1 MGRVRVD
8 VAELLENARRN
19 ESLLRRLQAFE
30 LELLSCQ
37 RWFDLLTLLLEG
49 LPRQFDLDA
58 IALKICDA
66 EGTLKQS
73 ILQSLDLDQAVLVN
87 QIEFHS
93 RVPLIDVMTIAPP
106 PPWESGLALPL
117 VRNDVYLGQL
127 RLYSSYSGRFQTGMA
142 TDFMQHL
149 AAVIA
154 ACFMMVRQ
162 TEEQARLAL
171 TDPLTGV
178 DNRRGFERA
187 YEREWARGQR
197 QYHVFSLLMLD
208 IDHFKKINDLHG
220 HATGDRALTALCRTL
235 KQVLRPTDQIGRLG
249 GEEFVL
255 LLPGCQPEQLTQVA
269 ERVRTAIAE
278 CPIVNDQSEPLSM
291 TASGSFLSITP
302 RPNQHLPLHQVL
314 EFLDVYLYRAKHAG
328 RNCFMGVE
336 SETSC

>member
-1 MGRVRVD
+1 MD
-8 VAELLENARRN
+8 VAELLDNARRN
-19 ESLLRRLQAFE
+19 EALLRRLQTFE
-30 LELLSCQ
+30 LQLLSCQ

-49 LPRQFDLDA
+49 LPEQFDLEA
-58 IALKICDA
+58 IGLKICDPD
-66 EGTLKQS
+66 GSLKQA

-93 RVPLIDVMTIAPP
+93 RVPMVPVTTISPP
-106 PPWESGLALPL
+106 PPWQSGLALPL
-117 VRNDVYLGQL
+117 LRNDVYLGQL
-127 RLYSSYSGRFQTGMA
+127 RLYSSHSGRFLTGMA

-154 ACFMMVRQ
+154 ACFVMVKQ

-197 QYHVFSLLMLD
+197 QYHVFSIILID
-208 IDHFKKINDLHG
+208 IDHFKQINDVHG
-220 HATGDRALTALCRTL
+220 HATGDRALQALCRTF
-235 KQVLRPTDQIGRLG
+235 KQVMRPTDQVGRLG

-255 LLPGCQPEQLTQVA
+255 LLPGCQPEQLMQVV

-278 CPIVNDQSEPLSM
+278 CPIVNDQEQALAM

-302 RPNQHLPLHQVL
+302 RPNQYLPLSQVL

-328 RNCFMGVE
+328 RNRFLGVE
-336 SETSC
+336 SETA